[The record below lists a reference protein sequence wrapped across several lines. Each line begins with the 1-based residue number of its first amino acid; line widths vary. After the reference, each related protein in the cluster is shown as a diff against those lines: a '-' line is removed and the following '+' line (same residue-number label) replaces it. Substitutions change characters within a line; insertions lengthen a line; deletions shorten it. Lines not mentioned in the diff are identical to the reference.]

1 MNFNQICVIGL
12 GYIGLPT
19 SLLFAKNGL
28 KVIGVDTNQSILN
41 TLSLGLPP
49 IQEYGIENLIEHA
62 ISKQLLVPRSKPE
75 SSDAFIIAVPT
86 PFVYDSSNPSSIP
99 SPDISFIYAACNSI
113 APVLKKGDLVILEST
128 SPVGTSDLISKQ
140 LEKLRPDLKLPHSHS
155 EASDIFIAYC
165 PERVIPG
172 NIFQELVFND
182 RIIGGITPASAEIAT
197 SLYKL
202 FVRGRCISTD
212 SKTAELCKL
221 AENAYRDVNIGFANE
236 LSIVASEYG
245 INANELIHIS
255 NLHPRVNIL
264 QPGIGVGGHC
274 IAVDPWFIVKDFPD
288 QTPIIQAARK
298 TNDLRPKWI
307 SSKIRTAID
316 SFAAKSPH
324 KEISICILGLSYKPD
339 VDDLR
344 ESPAVLI
351 AKELCN
357 IFAGKISIA
366 EPFVSKLPDE
376 LCSTSNLINFE
387 EALNSCDILV
397 LLVPHK
403 LFLDEISKE
412 SLESKCI
419 IDPAN
424 FLLSKTF
431 YDEKSQRH

>member
-28 KVIGVDTNQSILN
+28 KVIGVDTNQSILDA
-41 TLSLGLPP
+41 LSLGLSP
-49 IQEYGIENLIEHA
+49 IQEFGIETLMEHA
-62 ISKQLLVPRSKPE
+62 ISKQLLAPRSKPE

-86 PFVYDSSNPSSIP
+86 PFVHDSSNPSSIP

-128 SPVGTSDLISKQ
+128 SPVGTSELISNYLQ
-140 LEKLRPDLKLPHSHS
+140 KLRPDLKLPHSDS
-155 EASDIFIAYC
+155 EASDIYIAYC

-182 RIIGGITPASAEIAT
+182 RIIGGITPASARIAT

-202 FVRGRCISTD
+202 FVRGQCISTD

-236 LSIVASEYG
+236 LSFVASEYG

-274 IAVDPWFIVKDFPD
+274 IAVDPWFIVKDFPN
-288 QTPIIQAARK
+288 QTPIIQAARR

-307 SSKIRTAID
+307 SSKIHNAID
-316 SFAAKSPH
+316 SFAAKFH
-324 KEISICILGLSYKPD
+324 LKEISICILGLSYKPD

-344 ESPAVLI
+344 ESPAVII

-357 IFAGKISIA
+357 IFPGKISIA
-366 EPFVSKLPDE
+366 DPFISKLPDG
-376 LCSTSNLINFE
+376 LSSICNLINFE
-387 EALNSCDILV
+387 EASNNCDILV

-403 LFLDEISKE
+403 VFLDEMSKE
-412 SLESKCI
+412 GPGSKCVV
-419 IDPAN
+419 DPAN
-424 FLLSKTF
+424 FLLSNTV
-431 YDEKSQRH
+431 YGQ